1 MNFINFLIALKNGRF
16 LYLFVNISIYSRGK
30 KLIIYIFIYITYF
43 SIPKEIMNKIILLL
57 VNHQI
62 TCFLLFTDDFTMK
75 N

>member
-30 KLIIYIFIYITYF
+30 KLIIYIYITYF

>member
-1 MNFINFLIALKNGRF
+1 M
-16 LYLFVNISIYSRGK
+16 GK
-30 KLIIYIFIYITYF
+30 KLLIITYF

-57 VNHQI
+57 VNYQI

>member
-1 MNFINFLIALKNGRF
+1 M
-16 LYLFVNISIYSRGK
+16 GK
-30 KLIIYIFIYITYF
+30 KLLIITYF